1 VNGRNLLRY
10 VRLSNLGHRSTMGAP
25 KWSRKPSKSS
35 LSLVSSASGH
45 EEYAIGYNFC
55 LEQAFSNL
63 PLGHGLNPLWCGGVV
78 KC

>member
-1 VNGRNLLRY
+1 VNGLDSLRC

-25 KWSRKPSKSS
+25 EWSRKPFKLS
-35 LSLVSSASGH
+35 LSLVSSGH

-63 PLGHGLNPLWCGGVV
+63 PLGHGLNPLW
-78 KC
+78 